1 MWQTAGSARRFKSQL
16 AGCDVQLSY
25 FYDTPLPG
33 QLAAPI
39 QILHTARALAER
51 DVHVTFFSGAIADGD
66 VGAALAHYDLSPH
79 PNLTVV
85 PLFDGRPLRPA
96 LRDVLASASPNEP
109 HVIMSRGEQGLAL
122 FDQLRALPRSPHERH
137 IYEAHRPCYTQVQ
150 TWHQPRLP
158 VLRQPQIAWRTF
170 RIRQSER
177 RAVEGVDGV
186 VCLTEGVREALSH
199 SFALTAPTLILPSGT
214 APPPD
219 EVAPV
224 VATAGRPARDLDILY
239 AGKLARRK
247 GVFDLVAALKFLP
260 GRRLWLLGGDAAAQA
275 QVREFASEQGV
286 AERVELVGY
295 VPTAEVRAWY
305 GRVRVGVCPLPLG
318 ESDIAEQ
325 FTSPL
330 KLLEMM
336 ACGTPIVATD
346 LPTVR
351 ALVTHGETALLAP
364 PSKPQAL
371 AHAICTLLEQPALAQ
386 QLADAARK
394 AVAQYTW
401 PQRARRLHEFLVDVT
416 GKSK

>member
-1 MWQTAGSARRFKSQL
+1 M
-16 AGCDVQLSY
+16 QLSY

-39 QILHTARALAER
+39 QILHTAHALAER
-51 DVHVTFFSGAIADGD
+51 DVQVTLYSGPLAGGI
-66 VGAALAHYDLSPH
+66 VEAALAQYGLSPH

-85 PLFDGRPLRPA
+85 PLFDGRPLRTA
-96 LRDVLASASPNEP
+96 LRDVLALASPDEP
-109 HVIMSRGEQGLAL
+109 HVLMSRGEQGLAL

-150 TWHQPRLP
+150 SWHKPRLP
-158 VLRQPQIAWRTF
+158 FLQKPQIMWRTA
-170 RIRQSER
+170 RVRQSER
-177 RAVEGVDGV
+177 RTVEGADGV
-186 VCLTEGVREALSH
+186 VCLTAGVLEALTN
-199 SFALTAPTLILPSGT
+199 SFALRAPTLILPSGT
-214 APPPD
+214 TPPPSK
-219 EVAPV
+219 VAPV
-224 VATAGRPARDLDILY
+224 ASAQRDLDVLY

-295 VPTAEVRAWY
+295 VPPAEVRLWY
-305 GRVRVGVCPLPLG
+305 GRARVGVCPLPLG

-336 ACGTPIVATD
+336 ACGTPIVATN

-351 ALVTHGETALLAP
+351 ALVSHGETALLAP
-364 PSKPQAL
+364 PSEPSAL
-371 AHAICTLLEQPALAQ
+371 AHAICTLLEEPALSQ

-394 AVAQYTW
+394 AVWQYTW
-401 PQRARRLHEFLVDVT
+401 PQRARRLHEFLAEVT
-416 GKSK
+416 S